1 MLEQLIKCVEVMVY
15 NYNEDKILEE
25 IRAYVDSTYS
35 QHYVGNKQIQIIDF
49 WESLGTLET
58 TARDNIIKYVARF
71 GKKGGKNRK
80 DLLKA
85 AHYLIL
91 MMYISEKEGD
101 NK

>member
-1 MLEQLIKCVEVMVY
+1 MY